1 MTTYIIH
8 FEGDIEV
15 EVADEDEAFDE
26 FGLMEDSEVR
36 KNINYVEVNEK

>member
-1 MTTYIIH
+1 MKEFIIH
-8 FEGDIEV
+8 FEGDIAVRV
-15 EVADEDEAFDE
+15 EDEDEAFDE